1 MILPFFHTWATLS
14 IFRRITIKGCACIEI
29 LRVKNV
35 SQYIHVI
42 IFLKVFIFL
51 CVFLVS
57 DASRCFYFLYFNQNL
72 GGYSAKGRSV
82 LVSLLNG

>member
-14 IFRRITIKGCACIEI
+14 IFRRILFVCACIEI
-29 LRVKNV
+29 LRLKNV
-35 SQYIHVI
+35 SQDIHVI

-57 DASRCFYFLYFNQNL
+57 DASRSFYFLYFNQNL
-72 GGYSAKGRSV
+72 GGYSAKGPSV
-82 LVSLLNG
+82 LVSLLNS